1 MRNGSARLSDEP
13 IEVRRL
19 GVVDYPTA
27 YAMQHELAAQRAT
40 GELDHDVML
49 LLEHTSVYTAGKRTQ
64 DADRPVNGAPVIDV
78 DRGGR
83 ITWHGP
89 GQLVGYPI
97 IELAEPVDVV
107 DYVRRLEEALIRVC
121 AVHDIA
127 TGRVDGRS
135 GVWIR
140 DSTGERK
147 LGQIG
152 IRVARGVTLHGFAL
166 NVNPDMSVF
175 DAIVP
180 CGIPDAGVTSIA
192 HETGTP
198 IGVADVLD
206 DVTALVADC
215 LDSRIPPSPGH
226 TADALIESAT
236 GDTPAAATTTVGSA
250 Q

>member
-1 MRNGSARLSDEP
+1 MSSEP

-19 GVVDYPTA
+19 GVVDYQDA
-27 YAMQHELAAQRAT
+27 YALQHELADRRASE
-40 GELDHDVML
+40 ELDHDVML
-49 LLEHTSVYTAGKRTQ
+49 LLEHPSVYTAGKRTE
-64 DADRPVNGAPVIDV
+64 DSDRPTNGAPVIDV

-97 IELAEPVDVV
+97 VKLAEPVDVV
-107 DYVRRLEEALIRVC
+107 DYVRRLEEALIRLC
-121 AVHDIA
+121 AAHGVA

-140 DSTGERK
+140 DEAGERK

-152 IRVARGVTLHGFAL
+152 IRVAKGVTLHGFAL
-166 NVNPDMSVF
+166 NIDPDMTVF

-180 CGIPDAGVTSIA
+180 CGIADAGVTSIVK
-192 HETGTP
+192 ETGAP
-198 IGVADVLD
+198 LAVDDVLD
-206 DVTALVADC
+206 EVTALITAC
-215 LDSRIPPSPGH
+215 LDDETPPSPGH
-226 TADALIESAT
+226 TDDTLASA
-236 GDTPAAATTTVGSA
+236 PATVGTP

>member
-1 MRNGSARLSDEP
+1 MRNASSRADGAP

-19 GVVDYPTA
+19 GTVDYTEA
-27 YAMQHELAAQRAT
+27 YELQHRLAEQRAT

-49 LLEHTSVYTAGKRTQ
+49 LLEHPSTYTAGKRTE
-64 DADRPVNGAPVIDV
+64 DSDRPVNGAPVIDV

-97 IELAEPVDVV
+97 IRLAEPLDVV

-121 AVHDIA
+121 LRKGVT

-135 GVWIR
+135 GVWLR
-140 DSTGERK
+140 DETGERK

-152 IRVARGVTLHGFAL
+152 IRVAKGVTLHGFAL
-166 NVNPDMSVF
+166 NVDPDMTVF

-180 CGIPDAGVTSIA
+180 CGIADAGVTSLA
-192 HETGTP
+192 RE
-198 IGVADVLD
+198 IGSPVAVDDVLE
-206 DVTALVADC
+206 DVIELVQQC
-215 LDSRIPPSPGH
+215 LDDPAGPSEDS
-226 TADALIESAT
+226 ADALASHDE
-236 GDTPAAATTTVGSA
+236 AAETSSVGSV